1 MKKLL
6 FSLLFVWMVGVAT
19 AQTDRH
25 GSPRPAVWRSSAT
38 TTADTNVFIAS
49 DTIHFHGVTIS
60 SPAANSWIEIY
71 NASTATTLT
80 TPFTRIDLTNNAN
93 PDRQYDVLFSSG
105 LSYEK
110 FGNAAITILWDWL
123 ITPTV
128 GRENVGK

>member
-1 MKKLL
+1 MRGSLRTPKLSSLRICKEDNVKKLL

-60 SPAANSWIEIY
+60 SPAANIGIEIY
-71 NASTATTLT
+71 NPSPAPTLT
-80 TPFTRIDLTNNAN
+80 PPFTRIDY
-93 PDRQYDVLFSSG
+93 RS
-105 LSYEK
+105 
-110 FGNAAITILWDWL
+110 
-123 ITPTV
+123 
-128 GRENVGK
+128 RC